1 MCKGNTQ
8 CKACQQNS
16 IGKMAKKQKRRSY
29 RRSRVSGLNT
39 KGIMPALTQ
48 TVLPVSA
55 GFFAGDFLINQINNP
70 TLSKYG
76 SYIKLGAG
84 LLLAASGSG
93 MGAKLGIGL
102 AGSGVVGVAKDL
114 MDGSSAVSAL
124 PFPVDPYNQV
134 AGTDTVTTL

>member
-16 IGKMAKKQKRRSY
+16 IGKMAKKQKRRYS

-55 GFFAGDFLINQINNP
+55 GFFAGDFLLNQINNP
-70 TLSKYG
+70 MLSKYG

-114 MDGSSAVSAL
+114 MDGSSVSAL

-134 AGTDTVTTL
+134 AGTDTVRTI

>member
-16 IGKMAKKQKRRSY
+16 IGKMAKKQKRRYS

-55 GFFAGDFLINQINNP
+55 GFFAGDFLLNQINNP
-70 TLSKYG
+70 MLSKYG

-114 MDGSSAVSAL
+114 MDGSSVSAL
-124 PFPVDPYNQV
+124 PFPVDPYNTV
-134 AGTDTVTTL
+134 AGTDTMTTL